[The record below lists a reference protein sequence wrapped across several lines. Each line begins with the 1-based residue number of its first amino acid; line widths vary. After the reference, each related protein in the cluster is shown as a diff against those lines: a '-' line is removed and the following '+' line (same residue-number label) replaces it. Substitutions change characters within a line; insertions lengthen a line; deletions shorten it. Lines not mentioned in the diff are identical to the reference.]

1 MLSLFFSFFNDSKQF
16 VVLKFTISLLQ
27 KFYENLKILEKDEIN
42 IEIPFLWEK
51 IFIFNLLL
59 DL

>member
-1 MLSLFFSFFNDSKQF
+1 MLSLFFSFFNDGKQF